1 MLTAAILFFGGVFA
15 HKFASYL
22 FDVAKRTS
30 YYNNAIFSSLR
41 MMKYVDDTI
50 SAALVGK
57 YTLMSEG
64 GISDKK
70 IEEEKEKDENVIE
83 FWREISVV
91 NLITSVPK
99 KYRAVLKFKN
109 WHQAMRILDKA
120 VAAAEKQVS
129 K

>member
-1 MLTAAILFFGGVFA
+1 MLTAAMLFFSGVIS

-22 FDVAKRTS
+22 FDLAKRIS

-50 SAALVGK
+50 NAALVGK
-57 YTLMSEG
+57 YSLMLEGETSEE
-64 GISDKK
+64 K
-70 IEEEKEKDENVIE
+70 IEEEKEKDRKVVE

-91 NLITSVPK
+91 NLVGSVPK

-120 VAAAEKQVS
+120 VNAAEKQES